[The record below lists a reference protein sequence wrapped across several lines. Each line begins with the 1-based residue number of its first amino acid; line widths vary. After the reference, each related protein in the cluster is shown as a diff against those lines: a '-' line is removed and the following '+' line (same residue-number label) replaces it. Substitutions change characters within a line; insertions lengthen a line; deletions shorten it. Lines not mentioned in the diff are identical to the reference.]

1 MNKGPNTP
9 MINPFKNSIYLN
21 HFTAFTYL
29 GCFFLWAAFN
39 PTPLKTPHA
48 HAPKQKYSACSAL
61 LPFRQAILFVRLFPQ
76 MDLHQDASQEAVYW
90 SQDQI
95 CETLGRM
102 WKSSQGRSRLW
113 AIHWQCS
120 PHVRYS
126 PVTKGESCCYFLLVT
141 TNRLGNTMQ
150 LLRKE
155 IWCSIMNVNVLMP
168 AT

>member
-29 GCFFLWAAFN
+29 GFFFLWAAFN
-39 PTPLKTPHA
+39 PTPLKTP